1 MYINAQVKHL
11 RNKDYIMTTEEQAFV
26 KRSNTTTVVMYLFM
40 AFVLGIFAFIRWESD
55 EVVKSIVTMNET
67 QLELKETINELK
79 VELDSLRLKQAYMRL
94 DVRVQGI
101 KLEKLNENGSF

>member
-1 MYINAQVKHL
+1 
-11 RNKDYIMTTEEQAFV
+11 MTTEEQAFV